1 MCVQLLSRA
10 QLFATPWTAA
20 HQAPLFMGILWA
32 GILGWVAISSS
43 RGSSRP
49 RGGNGVSCIGWWIL
63 HHWPPDTY

>member
-20 HQAPLFMGILWA
+20 HQAPQFMGILWA

-43 RGSSRP
+43 RGSS
-49 RGGNGVSCIGWWIL
+49 
-63 HHWPPDTY
+63 